1 VGANDSVLTS
11 VFGVS
16 VSVFVCS
23 DLSESVSDVSVSLSV
38 SVWRLLV
45 VATIESESSSVSLT
59 KIWKLAGET
68 TLLPPS
74 FRV

>member
-1 VGANDSVLTS
+1 MCKGAGVGANDSVLTS

-45 VATIESESSSVSLT
+45 VATIES
-59 KIWKLAGET
+59 
-68 TLLPPS
+68 
-74 FRV
+74 